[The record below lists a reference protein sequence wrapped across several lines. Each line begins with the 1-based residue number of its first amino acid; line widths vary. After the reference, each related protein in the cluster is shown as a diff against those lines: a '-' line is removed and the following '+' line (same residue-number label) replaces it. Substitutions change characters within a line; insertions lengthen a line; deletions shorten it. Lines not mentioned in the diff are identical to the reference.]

1 MSEQMGEC
9 DRGVYLASDVE
20 SCLGRTRGAEKAH
33 KYCQWVVV
41 MVVVVVGGVQRKEG
55 VRSHLLSAHCTAT
68 NVFLLWPSAGKEN
81 QRVKKL
87 YRHEWTPHKK
97 IYTH

>member
-1 MSEQMGEC
+1 MGEC

-55 VRSHLLSAHCTAT
+55 VRSHLLSAPLHSDKRIPALA
-68 NVFLLWPSAGKEN
+68 FSR
-81 QRVKKL
+81 QRKPASKKAL
-87 YRHEWTPHKK
+87 
-97 IYTH
+97 